1 MDTPPASS
9 SNDRYAAALVVRRLI
24 RSTPEKLFAAW
35 TEPAQLV
42 HWWGPDGVSCPGAEL
57 DLSPGGRYRIGNLC
71 PDGSLIWI
79 AGVFEVIDPPHR
91 LIYTW
96 RLESQS
102 GESERVT
109 VSFEPQG
116 ASTEVIIMHERI
128 ADAAARVSHEHGW
141 IGCLEGLARYAELP

>member
-1 MDTPPASS
+1 MDTPPAGSS
-9 SNDRYAAALVVRRLI
+9 SDRYVATLVVRRLI
-24 RSTPEKLFAAW
+24 HSTPAKLFAAW

-57 DLSPGGRYRIGNLC
+57 DLSPGGRYRIGNRF

-102 GESERVT
+102 GEPERVT
-109 VSFEPQG
+109 VSFEPRG
-116 ASTEVIIMHERI
+116 SSTEVIVVHERI
-128 ADAAARVSHEHGW
+128 ADAAARVSHERGW
-141 IGCLEGLARYAELP
+141 HGCLDGLARYAESP